1 MIHYEEVEFDLY
13 CECNEQQVKQVFMNI
28 IKNAIEALHQE
39 GVISISAYAQRD
51 HAIVKISDNGE
62 GIPTSVQQKLGQ
74 PFYTTKEKG
83 TGLGLMV
90 CYNIIEQHKGKI
102 HFVTEVGGGTM
113 LTIEIPLENIQHD
126 NTFN

>member
-1 MIHYEEVEFDLY
+1 M
-13 CECNEQQVKQVFMNI
+13 
-28 IKNAIEALHQE
+28 
-39 GVISISAYAQRD
+39 
-51 HAIVKISDNGE
+51 SDNGE

-102 HFVTEVGGGTM
+102 HFVTEEGEGTTF
-113 LTIEIPLENIQHD
+113 TIEIPLENKT
-126 NTFN
+126 NGSYF